1 MYCMYV
7 IKCWSALAAV
17 GGLGSGGWMNER
29 ASTAGRVGG
38 DGEEAVPQSVRSGF
52 DGFNECISSQ
62 KAKGQTDCDLGG
74 FGSLLILLAFLCRGQ
89 A

>member
-38 DGEEAVPQSVRSGF
+38 DGEEAVPQSV
-52 DGFNECISSQ
+52 
-62 KAKGQTDCDLGG
+62 
-74 FGSLLILLAFLCRGQ
+74 
-89 A
+89 